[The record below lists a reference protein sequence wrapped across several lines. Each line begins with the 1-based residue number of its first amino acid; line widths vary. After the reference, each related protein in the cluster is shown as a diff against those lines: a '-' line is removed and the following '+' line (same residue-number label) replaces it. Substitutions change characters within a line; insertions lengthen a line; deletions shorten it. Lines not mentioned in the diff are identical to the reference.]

1 MLLTAARLF
10 DGDATT
16 IAQPWLRLR
25 GERIEALGS
34 FYNGPP
40 PPLDEGEDRLDFPE
54 ATVLPG
60 LIDTHVHLVFSALAT
75 NADIVAQVTRESD
88 DELIHRALANVRAAL
103 YAGITTVRD
112 CGGRGELVQRVRDTL
127 RRGEAKGADVLA
139 CGAPITT
146 ANGHCHWLGLIADGE
161 AAALA
166 AAERMLTQGADFL
179 KVMATGGNMTP
190 SSDPMIPQY
199 DARTLT
205 GIADLGRSAGKH
217 TAAHVLSRSAIPH
230 AVAARVRTIEHCDW
244 RVEVERYEF
253 DESLAQ
259 TMIEQGQF
267 AGLTM
272 SGLTRRALVPDDGSD
287 VPALLKRLD
296 ARFACE
302 RRMID
307 SGVRFT
313 LHSDAGVRRTP
324 IDTLALGLRAAVHE
338 LRLTPA
344 EAIRAATATAAE
356 AIGLPDRGRLAPGL
370 RADMLV
376 VAGNPLTD
384 MSALEK
390 VRAVMQAGRL
400 VELPSRA
407 LVDAE
412 QATLRI
418 ADSHRS

>member
-1 MLLTAARLF
+1 M
-10 DGDATT
+10 
-16 IAQPWLRLR
+16 
-25 GERIEALGS
+25 
-34 FYNGPP
+34 
-40 PPLDEGEDRLDFPE
+40 
-54 ATVLPG
+54 
-60 LIDTHVHLVFSALAT
+60 
-75 NADIVAQVTRESD
+75 
-88 DELIHRALANVRAAL
+88 
-103 YAGITTVRD
+103 
-112 CGGRGELVQRVRDTL
+112 
-127 RRGEAKGADVLA
+127 LA

-146 ANGHCHWLGLIADGE
+146 TNGHCHWLGLIADGE

-190 SSDPMIPQY
+190 SSDPMTPQY

-253 DESLAQ
+253 EVSLAQ
-259 TMIEQGQF
+259 RMIDQGQF

-272 SGLTRRALVPDDGSD
+272 SGLTRRAVVPDDGSD

-302 RRMID
+302 REMID
-307 SGVRFT
+307 FGVRFT

-338 LRLTPA
+338 LRLTPT
-344 EAIRAATATAAE
+344 EAIRAATVTAAE

-370 RADMLV
+370 RADLLV
-376 VAGNPLTD
+376 AAGNPLSD
-384 MSALEK
+384 IAALEQ
-390 VRAVMQAGRL
+390 VRAVMQAGRSI
-400 VELPSRA
+400 ELPRRA

-412 QATLRI
+412 QATLGIGQPQRP
-418 ADSHRS
+418 